1 VLTNGSRLNVE
12 GTNTSTG
19 KSTENGQPG
28 DPALSAITGGI
39 TNDASTLE
47 IHFTPKNNVVSF
59 QYVFGSEEYNEFVNQ
74 FNDVFAFFL
83 NGQNIAVLPGTST
96 AVSIDN
102 INNGVNSQY
111 YFDNASGALPT
122 QLDGLVG
129 RNASFP
135 LFATGAVNA
144 GVDNVIRISIADA
157 LDEELDS
164 AVFLKAGSF
173 VDTAPP
179 PIGGS
184 PVPEPSTYGL
194 LGAAALGLV
203 AIRRRKKNK

>member
-1 VLTNGSRLNVE
+1 
-12 GTNTSTG
+12 
-19 KSTENGQPG
+19 
-28 DPALSAITGGI
+28 
-39 TNDASTLE
+39 
-47 IHFTPKNNVVSF
+47 
-59 QYVFGSEEYNEFVNQ
+59 
-74 FNDVFAFFL
+74 
-83 NGQNIAVLPGTST
+83 
-96 AVSIDN
+96 
-102 INNGVNSQY
+102 
-111 YFDNASGALPT
+111 
-122 QLDGLVG
+122 
-129 RNASFP
+129 
-135 LFATGAVNA
+135 VNA